1 MTQILNRFS
10 GEVITEGDMPLREL
24 VLTYVKNAGL
34 ERVPDLRGANLCG
47 ANLRDANL
55 CDADLRGANLCGANL
70 CGANLCDANLCGADL
85 RDANLRG
92 ANLCGA
98 NLCGANLC
106 DADYGDIKIKSTSAF
121 TGLYKYI
128 CMPIIGEDGKE
139 WIRLGCHIRTVEDW
153 AADFWNNP
161 GEFPNIGD
169 MKSQLRWM
177 AYQTCLSWLALNRVE
192 P

>member
-55 CDADLRGANLCGANL
+55 CDAD
-70 CGANLCDANLCGADL
+70 
-85 RDANLRG
+85 LRG